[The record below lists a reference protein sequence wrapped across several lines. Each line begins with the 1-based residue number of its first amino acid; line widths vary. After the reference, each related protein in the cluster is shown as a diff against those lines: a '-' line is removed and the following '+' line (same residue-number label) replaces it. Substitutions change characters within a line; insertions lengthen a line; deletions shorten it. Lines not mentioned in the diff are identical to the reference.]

1 LNSLIPGGGHQ
12 HADRLAFLWYSHG
25 TLLALEKATPYN
37 EMTLRQL
44 GTQTPMHNT
53 VTVDKESQKHG
64 STLRGEEIPQVA
76 FFFNAPVARF
86 SEIHGDHVYPQ
97 TSIYRRSVAVIED
110 VAVDR
115 FDARGGTTHDWIVNH
130 AGTSPGLSLAM
141 TQSDFDPKQW
151 LYSGTA
157 NIRRSEANDQWDARW
172 KVNDVTSRLT
182 MLGAAGTEV
191 FSLETYQVEGAVVTS
206 ERPACQ
212 TLCVRRRGDAP
223 FLAVWDA
230 WKEQPNLR
238 SVEAGSDRGASV
250 RIQTASDV
258 YYVLFGKG
266 KAVFSDG
273 VELES
278 DGAFAALRDRDAA
291 MLVGGKR
298 LRAVCAEGDL
308 ELIAEEPISVCAEK
322 AAAAGKESPAEGI
335 LKSGPIQY
343 DTYGGTD
350 HPRPVPEVVVKI
362 QGSLWRR

>member
-1 LNSLIPGGGHQ
+1 M
-12 HADRLAFLWYSHG
+12 
-25 TLLALEKATPYN
+25 LEKATPYN

-44 GTQTPMHNT
+44 GTQSPMHNT

-76 FFFNAPVARF
+76 FFFDTPVARF

-115 FDARGGTTHDWIVNH
+115 FDVRGGKTHDWMLHH
-130 AGTSPGLSLAM
+130 AGTSPRLSLAM

-157 NIRRSEANDQWDARW
+157 NIRRSEANDQWDAQW

-191 FSLETYQVEGAVVTS
+191 FSLETYPVEGAVVTPGH
-206 ERPACQ
+206 PACQ

-250 RIQTASDV
+250 KIQTASHV
-258 YYVLFGKG
+258 YYVLFGQG
-266 KAVFSDG
+266 KAVFGDG

-278 DGAFAALRDRDAA
+278 DGAFAVLRDRDAA

-298 LRAVCAEGDL
+298 LRAVFAEGDL

-343 DTYGGTD
+343 DTYGGED
-350 HPRPVPEVVVKI
+350 HPRPVPKVAVMI
-362 QGSLWRR
+362 RGSLWKR